1 MNKYLKLNFH
11 QRKEKLENDI
21 IDNKHWNNTDD
32 WDTEIKNISED
43 IKTKRENSR
52 LYKLINKNNGDKL
65 NLTSEFTKEEIE
77 KVIIKLKKNK
87 SVGSDDIAA
96 ETLIHNYKWISNVLV
111 HIFNTMEF
119 TRNTKKKGYGEL
131 PPLF

>member
-52 LYKLINKNNGDKL
+52 LYKLINKK
-65 NLTSEFTKEEIE
+65 
-77 KVIIKLKKNK
+77 
-87 SVGSDDIAA
+87 
-96 ETLIHNYKWISNVLV
+96 
-111 HIFNTMEF
+111 
-119 TRNTKKKGYGEL
+119 
-131 PPLF
+131 